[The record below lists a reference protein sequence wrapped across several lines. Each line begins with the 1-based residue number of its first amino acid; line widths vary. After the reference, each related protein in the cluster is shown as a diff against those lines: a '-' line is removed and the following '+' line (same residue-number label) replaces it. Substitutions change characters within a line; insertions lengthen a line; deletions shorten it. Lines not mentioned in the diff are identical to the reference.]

1 MKDLLTTDINIRSAD
16 IKGTLFSGQSF
27 RWDYYQGSEQKYYG
41 VIDDNL
47 FTIENKKDDC
57 YTVTTTRKF
66 SCDNEFHEFI
76 IRYFSLDIAPNDL
89 FPAGFKVHYPGIW
102 RLIKPYMGIKV
113 LRQNAFETLITFM
126 CAQGLGMSIIRR
138 QITYLTREYG
148 KEHTLDIHGTPF
160 TYYSFPSPETLA
172 GIAPDALKLCTNN
185 NCIRATNIIK
195 AAYSVATGQLDLED
209 LKDPEMPLEAARERL
224 SFHSG
229 IGNKI
234 ADCVL
239 LFGLHRFSAFP
250 IDTHVRQYLAS
261 WFSIDKALQ
270 SLTQKNYLFLQEEV
284 SRILNPELA
293 GFAGHI
299 LFHCWRKEVKHL
311 ASY

>member
-1 MKDLLTTDINIRSAD
+1 MNQLYTHFIENKSTDIRGS
-16 IKGTLFSGQSF
+16 LLSGQSF
-27 RWDYYQGSEQKYYG
+27 RWDYYQDNGQTYFG
-41 VIDDNL
+41 VIGDDL
-47 FTIENKKDDC
+47 FILENNEDDW
-57 YTVTTTRKF
+57 YTVTTTKKF
-66 SCDNEFHEFI
+66 SCDEEFHEFI
-76 IRYFSLDIAPNDL
+76 GFYFSLDVNPDDL
-89 FPAGFKVHYPGIW
+89 FPAGFSEQYPGIW
-102 RLIKPYMGIKV
+102 RLIKPYLGIKV
-113 LRQNAFETLITFM
+113 LRQNAFETLVTFM
-126 CAQGLGMSIIRR
+126 CAQGLGMNIIRR
-138 QITYLTREYG
+138 QISYLTREYG
-148 KEHTLDIHGTPF
+148 KEHTVDIAGKPF
-160 TYYSFPSPETLA
+160 TYNSFPSPETLA
-172 GIAPDALKLCTNN
+172 GIAPDSLRLCTNN

-209 LKDPEMPLEAARERL
+209 LQDPDMPLETARERL
-224 SFHSG
+224 SAHSG

-250 IDTHVRQYLAS
+250 IDTHVRQYLAA

-284 SRILNPELA
+284 SRILNPEFA

-311 ASY
+311 TSF